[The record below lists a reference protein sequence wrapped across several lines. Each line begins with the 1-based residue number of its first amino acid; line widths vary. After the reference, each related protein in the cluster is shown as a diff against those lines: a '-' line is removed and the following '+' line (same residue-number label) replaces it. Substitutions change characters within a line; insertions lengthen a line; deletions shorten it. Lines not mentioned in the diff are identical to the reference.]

1 MKIPYYVLTSLL
13 SKHTAFHAKSPEQL
27 SFSMGRPKFLLPN
40 TPLES
45 GRLYVSDPTTA
56 KSLESKLPHT
66 SAILAASEPAA
77 LLNRI
82 QEIYDHMESC
92 EEGLSQ
98 SASAG
103 DMREMLD
110 EVEAVL
116 GNPALLCKNSYAIVA
131 CSGEIFSNPELASLR
146 GTHLPYEYVNTLQR
160 DPQFEAKNEKTV
172 PYWFQV
178 PADGP
183 MALGMNLFV
192 DADVKF
198 YLMVLPCLRSMDDS
212 DCFLM
217 SICAKYVNQ
226 MVQSTVI
233 ANRISDPSGRR
244 ERLME
249 LFRTGVE
256 TENTDLTV
264 LEQGF
269 GSLGWLPRHQY
280 SCLAIRL
287 GTPDY
292 LEHTSELLC
301 SQLEALLPASCVF
314 ARTGTICVLLNITLS
329 GISLQKNL
337 EACIYFLRDND
348 LRTGVSNLFT
358 GFGDLR
364 NYHRQ
369 SCIALDFAS
378 RPQSFLWVRHFS
390 DVVLDYILEQ
400 SNRELPL
407 HLICSQQILEMQR
420 YDKEHQTDFYETLQ
434 CYIHNHFNAVQ
445 TAKELQIHR
454 STFLYRMERLQTLFQ
469 LDLNQE
475 DSLLYILLSMKML
488 DQSKTMALH
497 DPSNSSSSG

>member
-1 MKIPYYVLTSLL
+1 
-13 SKHTAFHAKSPEQL
+13 
-27 SFSMGRPKFLLPN
+27 MGRPKFLLADA
-40 TPLES
+40 PLES
-45 GRLYVSDPTTA
+45 GRLYVSDAATA
-56 KSLESKLPHT
+56 KSVEARLPHT
-66 SAILAASEPAA
+66 SAVLTAQEPAA

-82 QEIYDHMESC
+82 QEIYDHLESC
-92 EEGLSQ
+92 EDDLSQ
-98 SASAG
+98 SAATG

-116 GNPALLCKNSYAIVA
+116 GNPVILCKSSYAIVA
-131 CSGEIFSNPELASLR
+131 CSGEVFSNPDLASLR

-160 DPQFEAKNEKTV
+160 DPQFEEKNKKAE
-172 PYWFQV
+172 PYWFQLPSV
-178 PADGP
+178 SA

-192 DADVKF
+192 EDDIK
-198 YLMVLPCLRSMDDS
+198 YHLMVLPHLRSLDDS
-212 DCFLM
+212 DRFLM
-217 SICAKYVNQ
+217 TICAKYVGQ
-226 MVQSTVI
+226 MVCSTII

-244 ERLME
+244 ERLIE
-249 LFRTGVE
+249 LFRTVVE

-269 GSLGWLPRHQY
+269 ISLGWLPRHQY

-292 LEHTSELLC
+292 LDHTAELLC
-301 SQLEALLPASCVF
+301 NQLESLLPSSCVF
-314 ARTGTICVLLNITLS
+314 SRTGTICVLLNITLS
-329 GISLQKNL
+329 GISLHKNL
-337 EACIYFLRDND
+337 ETCIYFLRDND

-358 GFGDLR
+358 GFTELR
-364 NYHRQ
+364 NYHKQ
-369 SCIALDFAS
+369 SLIALDFAS

-390 DVVLDYILEQ
+390 EVVLDYILEQ

-407 HLICSQQILEMQR
+407 HLICSQQILEMRQ

-434 CYIHNHFNAVQ
+434 CYIRNHFNAVQ

-454 STFLYRMERLQTLFQ
+454 STFLYRMDRLQTLFE

-488 DQSKTMALH
+488 DQSKTMTLH
-497 DPSNSSSSG
+497 DQS